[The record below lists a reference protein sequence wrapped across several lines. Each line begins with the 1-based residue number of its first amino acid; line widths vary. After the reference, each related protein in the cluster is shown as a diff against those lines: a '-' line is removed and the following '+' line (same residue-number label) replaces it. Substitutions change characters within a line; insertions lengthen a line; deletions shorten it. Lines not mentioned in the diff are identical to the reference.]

1 LITHFFAPF
10 SKILLNLPAET
21 RDTRVGTI
29 ADLQGLYMS
38 NWTTKQSTDLY
49 NVAHWGDGYFSIS
62 EKGDLV
68 VHPGANPDVA
78 VSLPEVV
85 NLAHQ
90 QGLSLPLLVR
100 FSGILHHR
108 VRSLQASFEN
118 AIEKH
123 GHQARYTAAYPIKVN
138 QQHSVVQELLASGKN
153 GLGLEVGSKPEL
165 MAVLAMSPIG
175 GTIICNGYKD
185 REYFRLA
192 LIAQRLGHHVYI
204 VVEKLSELTKVIKE
218 SRSLGVRPSLGVRL
232 RLASLGKGKWQNTGG
247 EKSKFGLSA
256 GELMKVVET
265 LKSET
270 MLDNLE
276 MIHFHMGSQIS
287 NIRDIEAGMQEGVR
301 YYAELCRNGADIR
314 CINVGGGLGVDY
326 EGTRSRSFCSINY
339 NVKEYAETIVRV
351 LSGTCKEED
360 LQFPELISE
369 SGRAMTAHHAMLLTN
384 VLETERI
391 PEGVVE
397 NVSGES
403 DPKLKA
409 LQSILSGEE
418 PQSVTE
424 AYEDASDQLDEL
436 LKQFSRG
443 GLSLSQRA
451 QAENLYYAICQ
462 KVLQGL
468 NPDNHEHQKLGERL
482 NERMADKYFLNF
494 SLFQSL
500 PDSWA
505 IDQVFPIMPLHRLNE
520 PPVRRATIEDI
531 TCDSDGR
538 IDLFPRSDGL
548 SATVPMHEPRSGES
562 YLVGFFMLGAYQE
575 ILGDMHNLFGDTDS
589 VHIRVDDKG
598 SFSITDP
605 LRGDSVDHVLSL
617 VHFKSIWMRE
627 VYAKKV
633 QNSDLDT
640 DTRAQYLQ
648 ELEDGL
654 TGYTYLED

>member
-1 LITHFFAPF
+1 
-10 SKILLNLPAET
+10 
-21 RDTRVGTI
+21 
-29 ADLQGLYMS
+29 MS
-38 NWTTKQSTDLY
+38 NWTTKQSIDLY

-62 EKGDLV
+62 GQGELV
-68 VHPGANPDVA
+68 VHPGASQDTA

-85 NLAHQ
+85 SLAHEH
-90 QGLSLPLLVR
+90 GLSLPLLVR

-108 VRSLQASFEN
+108 VRSLQN
-118 AIEKH
+118 AFADAIDKH
-123 GHQARYTAAYPIKVN
+123 GYRARYTAAYPIKVN

-165 MAVLAMSPIG
+165 MAVLAMSPSG

-192 LIAQRLGHHVYI
+192 LIAHALGHHVYI
-204 VVEKLSELTKVIKE
+204 VIEKLSELTQVIRE
-218 SRSLGVRPSLGVRL
+218 SRSLGVQPSLGVRL

-256 GELMKVVET
+256 GELLKVIET
-265 LKSET
+265 LKSEA
-270 MLDNLE
+270 MLENLE

-301 YYAELCRNGADIR
+301 YYSELCRNGADIQ

-339 NVKEYAETIVRV
+339 SVKEYAETIVRV
-351 LSGTCKEED
+351 LSEICEVEALK
-360 LQFPELISE
+360 FPDLISE
-369 SGRAMTAHHAMLLTN
+369 SGRALTAHHAMLLTN

-391 PEGVVE
+391 PGGETG
-397 NVSGES
+397 NLSGAA
-403 DPKLKA
+403 DPKLRA
-409 LQSILSGEE
+409 LQSILAGEE
-418 PQSVTE
+418 SQSVIE
-424 AYEDASDQLDEL
+424 AYDDASDHMEEL
-436 LKQFSRG
+436 QRQFSRG
-443 GLSLSQRA
+443 DLSLSQRA
-451 QAENLYYAICQ
+451 QSENLYYAICQ

-468 NPDNHEHQKLGERL
+468 NTDNHEHQKLGERL
-482 NERMADKYFLNF
+482 SERMADKYFLNF

-505 IDQVFPIMPLHRLNE
+505 IDQVFPIMPLQRLNE
-520 PPVRRATIEDI
+520 QPLRRATIEDI

-548 SATVPMHEPRSGES
+548 STTVPMHEPRTGES
-562 YLVGFFMLGAYQE
+562 YLVGIFMLGAYQE

-598 SFSITDP
+598 NFSITDP

-617 VHFKSIWMRE
+617 VHFKSDWMRA
-627 VYAKKV
+627 VYVQKV
-633 QNSDLDT
+633 GNSDLEA

>member
-1 LITHFFAPF
+1 
-10 SKILLNLPAET
+10 
-21 RDTRVGTI
+21 
-29 ADLQGLYMS
+29 MS
-38 NWTTKQSTDLY
+38 NWTTKQSTELY
-49 NVAHWGDGYFSIS
+49 NVAHWGDGYFSIADRG
-62 EKGDLV
+62 ELV
-68 VHPGANPDVA
+68 VHPDPGADVG

-108 VRSLQASFEN
+108 VQSLRQAFDA

-165 MAVLAMSPIG
+165 MAVLAMLPKG

-192 LIAQRLGHHVYI
+192 LIAQALGHQVYI
-204 VVEKLSELTKVIKE
+204 VVEKLSELAQVIRE

-247 EKSKFGLSA
+247 EKSKFGLLA
-256 GELMKVVET
+256 GELLKVIET
-265 LKSET
+265 LRSEA

-301 YYAELCRNGADIR
+301 YYSELCRNGARIK

-339 NVKEYAETIVRV
+339 SMEEYAETIVRV
-351 LSGTCKEED
+351 LSEICNAED
-360 LQFPELISE
+360 LLFPDLVSE
-369 SGRAMTAHHAMLLTN
+369 SGRALTAHHAMLLTN

-391 PEGVVE
+391 PGDGIE
-397 NVSGES
+397 NRAGES
-403 DPKLKA
+403 DPKLGA
-409 LQSILSGEE
+409 LHSILSGEG
-418 PQSVTE
+418 PRSVIE
-424 AYEDASDQLDEL
+424 AYEDASDHMEEL
-436 LKQFSRG
+436 HKQFSRG
-443 GLSLSQRA
+443 DLNLSQRA
-451 QAENLYYAICQ
+451 QAESLYYAICQ
-462 KVLQGL
+462 KILREL

-505 IDQVFPIMPLHRLNE
+505 IDQVFPVVPLQRLNE
-520 PPVRRATIEDI
+520 QPTRRATIEDI

-548 SATVPMHEPRSGES
+548 SATVPMHELRKGEP
-562 YLVGFFMLGAYQE
+562 YLVGIFMLGAYQE

-589 VHIRVDDKG
+589 VHIRVDDTGK
-598 SFSITDP
+598 FSITDP

-617 VHFKSIWMRE
+617 VHFKSDWMQDI
-627 VYAKKV
+627 YAQKV
-633 QNSDLDT
+633 ESSDFDA
-640 DTRAQYLQ
+640 DTRARYLQ

-654 TGYTYLED
+654 NGYTYLED

>member
-1 LITHFFAPF
+1 
-10 SKILLNLPAET
+10 
-21 RDTRVGTI
+21 
-29 ADLQGLYMS
+29 MS
-38 NWTTKQSTDLY
+38 NWTTKQSTELY

-62 EKGDLV
+62 ERGELV
-68 VHPGANPDVA
+68 VHPDARQEVA
-78 VSLPEVV
+78 VSLPDVV
-85 NLAHQ
+85 DLAHK
-90 QGLSLPLLVR
+90 QGLAMPLLVR

-108 VRSLQASFEN
+108 VRSLRQAFAD
-118 AIEKH
+118 AIKKQ
-123 GHQARYTAAYPIKVN
+123 GHSARYTAAYPIKVN
-138 QQHSVVQELLASGKN
+138 QQHSVVQELLASSQN

-165 MAVLAMSPIG
+165 MAVISMLPDG

-192 LIAQRLGHHVYI
+192 LIAQALGHHVYI
-204 VVEKLSELTKVIKE
+204 VVEKLSELSQVIRE
-218 SRSLGVRPSLGVRL
+218 SRNLGIRPSLGVRL

-256 GELMKVVET
+256 GELLKVIET
-265 LKSET
+265 LKSES

-301 YYAELCRNGADIR
+301 YFAELYRSGAEIK

-339 NVKEYAETIVRV
+339 NVNEYAETVVRV
-351 LSGTCKEED
+351 LSEICKTEGLRFPD
-360 LQFPELISE
+360 LVSE

-384 VLETERI
+384 VLETERV
-391 PEGVVE
+391 PGDATGSTAET
-397 NVSGES
+397 N
-403 DPKLKA
+403 PKLRA
-409 LQSILSGEE
+409 LQKILSGEVSL
-418 PQSVTE
+418 SVME
-424 AYEDASDQLDEL
+424 AHEDASDHMEEL

-443 GLSLSQRA
+443 DLTLSQRA

-505 IDQVFPIMPLHRLNE
+505 IDQVFPVMPLQRLGE
-520 PPVRRATIEDI
+520 QPLRRATIEDI

-538 IDLFPRSDGL
+538 IDLFPKSDGL
-548 SATVPMHEPRSGES
+548 SATVPMHEPRPGET
-562 YLVGFFMLGAYQE
+562 YLVGIFMLGAYQE

-589 VHIRVDDKG
+589 VHIRVNESGK
-598 SFSITDP
+598 FSITDP

-617 VHFKSIWMRE
+617 VQFKSDWMRE
-627 VYAKKV
+627 VYARKV
-633 QNSDLDT
+633 AGSGVDADKQT
-640 DTRAQYLQ
+640 QFLQ

>member
-1 LITHFFAPF
+1 
-10 SKILLNLPAET
+10 
-21 RDTRVGTI
+21 
-29 ADLQGLYMS
+29 MS
-38 NWTTKQSTDLY
+38 NWTTKQSTELY
-49 NVAHWGDGYFSIS
+49 NVAHWGDGYFAIS
-62 EKGDLV
+62 EQGELV
-68 VHPGANPDVA
+68 VHPDTRPTVA
-78 VSLPEVV
+78 VPLPEVV
-85 NLAHQ
+85 DLAHK

-108 VRSLQASFEN
+108 VRSLRQAFADS
-118 AIEKH
+118 IKKH

-138 QQHSVVQELLASGKN
+138 QQHSVVQELLASGDN
-153 GLGLEVGSKPEL
+153 ALGLEVGSKPEL
-165 MAVLAMSPIG
+165 MAVLSMLPDG

-192 LIAQRLGHHVYI
+192 LIAQALGHHVYI
-204 VVEKLSELTKVIKE
+204 VVEKLSELSQVIRE
-218 SRSLGVRPSLGVRL
+218 SRNLGIRPSLGVRL

-256 GELMKVVET
+256 GELLKVIET
-265 LKSET
+265 LKSES

-287 NIRDIEAGMQEGVR
+287 NLRDIEAGMQEGVR
-301 YYAELCRNGADIR
+301 YYTELHRSGAEIK

-339 NVKEYAETIVRV
+339 SVNEYAETIVRV
-351 LSGTCKEED
+351 LSEICNAEGLGFPD
-360 LQFPELISE
+360 LVSE

-384 VLETERI
+384 VLETERV
-391 PEGVVE
+391 PGSVTG
-397 NVSGES
+397 NAPES
-403 DPKLKA
+403 DPNLKA
-409 LQSILSGEE
+409 LQAILAGGGS
-418 PQSVTE
+418 QSVME
-424 AYEDASDQLDEL
+424 AYDNASDHMEEL
-436 LKQFSRG
+436 LRQFSRG
-443 GLSLSQRA
+443 ELTLSQRA

-462 KVLQGL
+462 KVLHGL

-505 IDQVFPIMPLHRLNE
+505 IDQVFPVMPLQRLDE
-520 PPVRRATIEDI
+520 QPLRRATIEDI

-538 IDLFPRSDGL
+538 IDLFPKSDGL
-548 SATVPMHEPRSGES
+548 SATVPMHEPRPGES
-562 YLVGFFMLGAYQE
+562 YLVGIFMLGAYQE

-589 VHIRVDDKG
+589 VHIRADDAGK
-598 SFSITDP
+598 FSITDP

-617 VHFKSIWMRE
+617 VQFKSDWMRE
-627 VYAKKV
+627 VYARKV
-633 QNSDLDT
+633 AGSGVDAEKQT
-640 DTRAQYLQ
+640 QYLQ

>member
-1 LITHFFAPF
+1 
-10 SKILLNLPAET
+10 
-21 RDTRVGTI
+21 
-29 ADLQGLYMS
+29 MS
-38 NWTTKQSTDLY
+38 NWTTKQSIDLY
-49 NVAHWGDGYFSIS
+49 NVAHWGDGYFSVS
-62 EKGDLV
+62 EQGELV
-68 VHPGANPDVA
+68 VHPGARPDVS

-85 NLAHQ
+85 SLAHE

-108 VRSLQASFEN
+108 VRSLQNAFAN

-123 GHQARYTAAYPIKVN
+123 GYQAHYTAAYPIKVN
-138 QQHSVVQELLASGKN
+138 QQHSVVQELLAGGKG

-165 MAVLAMSPIG
+165 MAVLAMSSVG

-192 LIAQRLGHHVYI
+192 LIAQALGHHVYI
-204 VVEKLSELTKVIKE
+204 VVEKLSELAQVIKE

-256 GELMKVVET
+256 GELLKVIET
-265 LKSET
+265 LKSEV

-301 YYAELCRNGADIR
+301 YYTELCRNGADIK

-339 NVKEYAETIVRV
+339 SVNEYAETIVRV
-351 LSGTCKEED
+351 LSEICKAED
-360 LQFPELISE
+360 IKFPDLVSE
-369 SGRAMTAHHAMLLTN
+369 SGRALTAHHAMLLTN

-391 PEGVVE
+391 PR
-397 NVSGES
+397 GETGEQS
-403 DPKLKA
+403 DEPDPKLRA
-409 LQSILSGEE
+409 LQTILSGEE
-418 PQSVTE
+418 QQSVME
-424 AYEDASDQLDEL
+424 AYDDASDHMDEL
-436 LKQFSRG
+436 LRQFSRG
-443 GLSLSQRA
+443 DLTLVQRA
-451 QAENLYYAICQ
+451 RAENLYYAICQ
-462 KVLQGL
+462 KVLRGL

-505 IDQVFPIMPLHRLNE
+505 IDQVFPIMPLQRLDE
-520 PPVRRATIEDI
+520 QPTRRATIEDI

-538 IDLFPRSDGL
+538 IDLFPKSDGL
-548 SATVPMHEPRSGES
+548 SATVPMHEPRPGES

-589 VHIRVDDKG
+589 VHIRADDSG
-598 SFSITDP
+598 QFSITDP

-617 VHFKSIWMRE
+617 VQFKSDWMRE
-627 VYAKKV
+627 VYARKV
-633 QNSDLDT
+633 AGSDIDA
-640 DTRAQYLQ
+640 DTRARYLQ
-648 ELEDGL
+648 ELEEGL

>member
-1 LITHFFAPF
+1 
-10 SKILLNLPAET
+10 
-21 RDTRVGTI
+21 
-29 ADLQGLYMS
+29 MS
-38 NWTTKQSTDLY
+38 NWTTKQSTELY
-49 NVAHWGDGYFSIS
+49 NVAHWGDGYFSI
-62 EKGDLV
+62 GDQGELV
-68 VHPGANPDVA
+68 VHPDTRADVG

-85 NLAHQ
+85 SLAHQ

-108 VRSLQASFEN
+108 VQSLRHAFAT
-118 AIEKH
+118 AIEHH

-138 QQHSVVQELLASGKN
+138 QQHSVVQELLASGGN

-165 MAVLAMSPIG
+165 MAVLAMLPKG

-192 LIAQRLGHHVYI
+192 LIAQALGHQVYI
-204 VVEKLSELTKVIKE
+204 VVEKLTELAQVIRE

-256 GELMKVVET
+256 GELLKVIET
-265 LKSET
+265 LKSEA

-301 YYAELCRNGADIR
+301 YYSELCRNGARIK

-339 NVKEYAETIVRV
+339 SVVEYAETVVRV
-351 LSGTCKEED
+351 LSEICKAED
-360 LQFPELISE
+360 LLFPDLVSE
-369 SGRAMTAHHAMLLTN
+369 SGRALTAHHAMLLTN

-391 PEGVVE
+391 PGDGIE
-397 NVSGES
+397 NLSGES

-409 LQSILSGEE
+409 LQTILSGEDGG
-418 PQSVTE
+418 SAIE
-424 AYEDASDQLDEL
+424 AYEDASDQMEEL
-436 LKQFSRG
+436 HRQFSRG
-443 GLSLSQRA
+443 DLDLSQRA
-451 QAENLYYAICQ
+451 RAESLYYAICQ
-462 KVLQGL
+462 KVLREL

-505 IDQVFPIMPLHRLNE
+505 IDQVFPVVPLQRLDTQ
-520 PPVRRATIEDI
+520 PTRRATIEDI

-538 IDLFPRSDGL
+538 IDLFPKSDGL
-548 SATVPMHEPRSGES
+548 SATVPMHELRKGEP
-562 YLVGFFMLGAYQE
+562 YLVGIFMLGAYQE

-589 VHIRVDDKG
+589 VHIRVNDTGK
-598 SFSITDP
+598 FSITDP
-605 LRGDSVDHVLSL
+605 LRGDSIDHVLSL
-617 VHFKSIWMRE
+617 VHFKPDWMQD
-627 VYAKKV
+627 VYAQKV
-633 QNSDLDT
+633 ECSGLDEEI
-640 DTRAQYLQ
+640 RVRYQQ

-654 TGYTYLED
+654 KGYTYLED

>member
-1 LITHFFAPF
+1 
-10 SKILLNLPAET
+10 
-21 RDTRVGTI
+21 
-29 ADLQGLYMS
+29 MS
-38 NWTTKQSTDLY
+38 NWTTKQSTELY

-62 EKGDLV
+62 EQGELV
-68 VHPGANPDVA
+68 VHPDTRRAVA

-85 NLAHQ
+85 DLAHK

-108 VRSLQASFEN
+108 VRSLRQAFAN
-118 AIEKH
+118 AIEKR
-123 GHQARYTAAYPIKVN
+123 GHSARYTAAYPIKVN
-138 QQHSVVQELLASGKN
+138 QQHSVVQELLAGSDN

-165 MAVLAMSPIG
+165 MAVISMLPDG

-192 LIAQRLGHHVYI
+192 LIAHALGHQVYI
-204 VVEKLSELTKVIKE
+204 VVEKLSELSQVIRE

-256 GELMKVVET
+256 GELLKVIET
-265 LKSET
+265 LKSES

-301 YYAELCRNGADIR
+301 YFSELLRSGADIK

-339 NVKEYAETIVRV
+339 NVNEYADTIVRV
-351 LSGTCKEED
+351 LSEICKSEGLRFPD
-360 LQFPELISE
+360 LVSE

-384 VLETERI
+384 VLETERV
-391 PEGVVE
+391 PGGATG
-397 NVSGES
+397 STPES
-403 DPKLKA
+403 DPKLKT
-409 LQSILSGEE
+409 LQAILSGEA
-418 PQSVTE
+418 PQSVME
-424 AYEDASDQLDEL
+424 AYEDASDHVEEL
-436 LKQFSRG
+436 LRQFSRG
-443 GLSLSQRA
+443 DLTLSQRA

-505 IDQVFPIMPLHRLNE
+505 IDQVFPVMPLQRLDE
-520 PPVRRATIEDI
+520 QPLRRATIEDI

-538 IDLFPRSDGL
+538 IDLFPKSDGL

-562 YLVGFFMLGAYQE
+562 YLVGIFMLGAYQE

-589 VHIRVDDKG
+589 VHIRVNESG

-617 VHFKSIWMRE
+617 VQFKSDWMRE
-627 VYAKKV
+627 VYARKV
-633 QNSDLDT
+633 GGSRLDA
-640 DTRAQYLQ
+640 DTQTQYLQ

>member
-1 LITHFFAPF
+1 
-10 SKILLNLPAET
+10 
-21 RDTRVGTI
+21 
-29 ADLQGLYMS
+29 M
-38 NWTTKQSTDLY
+38 
-49 NVAHWGDGYFSIS
+49 
-62 EKGDLV
+62 
-68 VHPGANPDVA
+68 
-78 VSLPEVV
+78 LPE
-85 NLAHQ
+85 
-90 QGLSLPLLVR
+90 
-100 FSGILHHR
+100 
-108 VRSLQASFEN
+108 
-118 AIEKH
+118 
-123 GHQARYTAAYPIKVN
+123 
-138 QQHSVVQELLASGKN
+138 
-153 GLGLEVGSKPEL
+153 
-165 MAVLAMSPIG
+165 G

-192 LIAQRLGHHVYI
+192 LIAHALGHHVYI
-204 VVEKLSELTKVIKE
+204 VVEKLSELSQVIRE
-218 SRSLGVRPSLGVRL
+218 SRSLGIKPSLGVRL

-256 GELMKVVET
+256 GELLKVIET
-265 LKSET
+265 LKSES

-301 YYAELCRNGADIR
+301 YYTELHRSGAEIK

-339 NVKEYAETIVRV
+339 NVNEYAETIVRV
-351 LSGTCKEED
+351 LSEICKTED
-360 LQFPELISE
+360 LRFPDLVSE

-391 PEGVVE
+391 PNGASERAM
-397 NVSGES
+397 ES
-403 DPKLKA
+403 DPKLQA

-418 PQSVTE
+418 SPSVME
-424 AYEDASDQLDEL
+424 AYDDASDHMEEL

-443 GLSLSQRA
+443 ELTLSQRA

-482 NERMADKYFLNF
+482 NERMADKFFLNF

-505 IDQVFPIMPLHRLNE
+505 IDQVFPVMPLQRLGE
-520 PPVRRATIEDI
+520 QPLRRATIEDI

-538 IDLFPRSDGL
+538 IDLFPKSDGL
-548 SATVPMHEPRSGES
+548 SATVPMHEPRPGES
-562 YLVGFFMLGAYQE
+562 YLVGIFMLGAYQE

-589 VHIRVDDKG
+589 VHIRVDERGD
-598 SFSITDP
+598 FSITDP
-605 LRGDSVDHVLSL
+605 LRGDSVAHVLSL
-617 VHFKSIWMRE
+617 VQFKSDWMRE
-627 VYAKKV
+627 VYARKV
-633 QNSDLDT
+633 ANSPVDADT
-640 DTRAQYLQ
+640 KTRYLQ

>member
-1 LITHFFAPF
+1 
-10 SKILLNLPAET
+10 
-21 RDTRVGTI
+21 
-29 ADLQGLYMS
+29 MS
-38 NWTTKQSTDLY
+38 NWTTKQSIDLY
-49 NVAHWGDGYFSIS
+49 NVAHWGDGYFSVNGS
-62 EKGDLV
+62 GELV
-68 VHPGANPDVA
+68 VHPGASPDVS

-85 NLAHQ
+85 SLAHQ

-108 VRSLQASFEN
+108 VQSLQEAFAN
-118 AIEKH
+118 AIEQH
-123 GHQARYTAAYPIKVN
+123 GHQARYTPAYPIKVN
-138 QQHSVVQELLASGKN
+138 QQHSVVQELLASSNN

-165 MAVLAMSPIG
+165 MAVLAMSPAG

-192 LIAQRLGHHVYI
+192 LIAHALGHHVYI
-204 VVEKLSELTKVIKE
+204 VIEKLSELTQVIRE
-218 SRSLGVRPSLGVRL
+218 SRSLGIRPSLGVRL

-256 GELMKVVET
+256 GELLKVIET
-265 LKSET
+265 LKSEA
-270 MLDNLE
+270 MLENLE

-301 YYAELCRNGADIR
+301 YYAELHRNGADIK

-339 NVKEYAETIVRV
+339 SVKEYADTIVRV
-351 LSGTCKEED
+351 LSGICKAED
-360 LQFPELISE
+360 LRFPDLVSE
-369 SGRAMTAHHAMLLTN
+369 SGRALTAHHAMLLTN

-391 PEGVVE
+391 PGGSTDSL
-397 NVSGES
+397 SGES
-403 DPKLKA
+403 DPNLRE
-409 LQSILSGEE
+409 LWSILSGDE
-418 PQSVTE
+418 SKSAIE
-424 AYEDASDQLDEL
+424 AYDDASDQMDEL
-436 LKQFSRG
+436 LKQFGRG
-443 GLSLSQRA
+443 ELTLSLRA
-451 QAENLYYAICQ
+451 QAENIYYAICQ

-468 NPDNHEHQKLGERL
+468 NPDNHEHQKLAERL

-505 IDQVFPIMPLHRLNE
+505 IDQVFPIMPLQRLNE
-520 PPVRRATIEDI
+520 RPLRRATIEDI

-538 IDLFPRSDGL
+538 IDLFPKSDGL
-548 SATVPMHEPRSGES
+548 SATVPMHEPRPGES

-589 VHIRVDDKG
+589 VHIRVDESG
-598 SFSITDP
+598 NFAITDP

-617 VHFKSIWMRE
+617 VHFKPGWMRE
-627 VYAKKV
+627 VYARKV
-633 QNSDLDT
+633 GGSDLDA
-640 DTRAQYLQ
+640 DTRARYLQ

>member
-1 LITHFFAPF
+1 
-10 SKILLNLPAET
+10 
-21 RDTRVGTI
+21 
-29 ADLQGLYMS
+29 MS
-38 NWTTKQSTDLY
+38 NWTTKQSTELY

-62 EKGDLV
+62 DQGELV
-68 VHPGANPDVA
+68 VHPDTRPTVA

-85 NLAHQ
+85 DLAHK

-108 VRSLQASFEN
+108 VRSLRQAFAN
-118 AIEKH
+118 AIKKH

-138 QQHSVVQELLASGKN
+138 QQHSVVQELLASGDN

-165 MAVLAMSPIG
+165 MAVLSMLPDG

-192 LIAQRLGHHVYI
+192 LIAQALGHHVYI
-204 VVEKLSELTKVIKE
+204 VVEKLSELSQVIRE
-218 SRSLGVRPSLGVRL
+218 SRNLGIRPSLGVRL

-256 GELMKVVET
+256 GELLKVIET
-265 LKSET
+265 LKSES

-287 NIRDIEAGMQEGVR
+287 NLRDIEAGMQEGVR
-301 YYAELCRNGADIR
+301 YYTELHRSGAEIKCV
-314 CINVGGGLGVDY
+314 NVGGGLGVDY

-339 NVKEYAETIVRV
+339 SVNEYAETIVRV
-351 LSGTCKEED
+351 LSEICNAEGLGFPD
-360 LQFPELISE
+360 LVSE

-384 VLETERI
+384 VLETERV
-391 PEGVVE
+391 PGGATG
-397 NVSGES
+397 SATES

-409 LQSILSGEE
+409 LRAILAGEE
-418 PQSVTE
+418 SRSVME
-424 AYEDASDQLDEL
+424 AHDDASDHMEEL

-443 GLSLSQRA
+443 ELTLSQRA

-505 IDQVFPIMPLHRLNE
+505 IDQVFPVMPLQRLDE
-520 PPVRRATIEDI
+520 QPLRRATIEDI

-538 IDLFPRSDGL
+538 IDLFPKSDGL
-548 SATVPMHEPRSGES
+548 SATVPMHEPRPGES
-562 YLVGFFMLGAYQE
+562 YLVGIFMLGAYQE

-589 VHIRVDDKG
+589 VHIRADDAG
-598 SFSITDP
+598 NFSITDP

-617 VHFKSIWMRE
+617 VQFKSDWMRE
-627 VYAKKV
+627 VYARKV
-633 QNSDLDT
+633 ADSGVDADKQT
-640 DTRAQYLQ
+640 QYLQ

>member
-1 LITHFFAPF
+1 
-10 SKILLNLPAET
+10 
-21 RDTRVGTI
+21 
-29 ADLQGLYMS
+29 MS
-38 NWTTKQSTDLY
+38 NWTTKQSTELY

-62 EKGDLV
+62 EQGELV
-68 VHPGANPDVA
+68 VHPDTRRAVA

-85 NLAHQ
+85 DLAHK

-108 VRSLQASFEN
+108 VRSLRQAFDD
-118 AIEKH
+118 AIKKH
-123 GHQARYTAAYPIKVN
+123 GHTARYTAAYPIKVN
-138 QQHSVVQELLASGKN
+138 QQHSVVQELLASSDN

-165 MAVLAMSPIG
+165 MAVISMLPEG

-192 LIAQRLGHHVYI
+192 LIAHALGHHVYI
-204 VVEKLSELTKVIKE
+204 VVEKLSELSQVIRE
-218 SRSLGVRPSLGVRL
+218 SRSLGIKPSLGVRL

-256 GELMKVVET
+256 GELLKIIET
-265 LKSET
+265 LKSES
-270 MLDNLE
+270 MLENLE

-301 YYAELCRNGADIR
+301 YFAELHRSGADIK

-339 NVKEYAETIVRV
+339 NVNEYADTIIRV
-351 LSGTCKEED
+351 LSEICNSEGLGFPD
-360 LQFPELISE
+360 LVSE

-384 VLETERI
+384 VLETERV
-391 PEGVVE
+391 PGGATGG
-397 NVSGES
+397 SPES
-403 DPKLKA
+403 DPKLKT
-409 LQSILSGEE
+409 LQAILSGEE
-418 PQSVTE
+418 SQSVME
-424 AYEDASDQLDEL
+424 AYEDASDHMEEL

-443 GLSLSQRA
+443 DLALSQRA

-505 IDQVFPIMPLHRLNE
+505 IDQVFPVMPLQRLDE
-520 PPVRRATIEDI
+520 QPLRRATVEDI

-538 IDLFPRSDGL
+538 IDLFPKSDGL
-548 SATVPMHEPRSGES
+548 SATVPMHEPRPGES
-562 YLVGFFMLGAYQE
+562 YLVGIFMLGAYQE

-589 VHIRVDDKG
+589 VHIRVNESG
-598 SFSITDP
+598 NFSITDP

-617 VHFKSIWMRE
+617 VQFKSDWMRE
-627 VYAKKV
+627 VYARKV
-633 QNSDLDT
+633 GSSGLDAAT
-640 DTRAQYLQ
+640 KTQYLQ

>member
-1 LITHFFAPF
+1 
-10 SKILLNLPAET
+10 
-21 RDTRVGTI
+21 
-29 ADLQGLYMS
+29 MS
-38 NWTTKQSTDLY
+38 NWTTKQSTELY

-62 EKGDLV
+62 EQGELV
-68 VHPGANPDVA
+68 VLPDTRRTVA

-85 NLAHQ
+85 DLAHK

-108 VRSLQASFEN
+108 VRSLRQAFAD
-118 AIEKH
+118 AIKKH
-123 GHQARYTAAYPIKVN
+123 GHSARYTAAYPIKVN
-138 QQHSVVQELLASGKN
+138 QQHSVVQELLASSEN

-165 MAVLAMSPIG
+165 MAVISMLPDG

-192 LIAQRLGHHVYI
+192 LIAHALGHQVYI
-204 VVEKLSELTKVIKE
+204 VVEKLSELSQVIRE

-256 GELMKVVET
+256 GELLKVIET
-265 LKSET
+265 LKSES

-301 YYAELCRNGADIR
+301 YFAELHRSGADIK

-339 NVKEYAETIVRV
+339 NVNEYADTIVRV
-351 LSGTCKEED
+351 LSEICKSEGLRFPD
-360 LQFPELISE
+360 LVSE

-384 VLETERI
+384 VLETERV
-391 PEGVVE
+391 PGGATG
-397 NVSGES
+397 STPES
-403 DPKLKA
+403 DPKLKT
-409 LQSILSGEE
+409 LQAILSGEAL
-418 PQSVTE
+418 QSVME
-424 AYEDASDQLDEL
+424 AYEEASDHVEAL

-443 GLSLSQRA
+443 ELTLSQRA

-505 IDQVFPIMPLHRLNE
+505 IDQVFPVMPLQRLDE
-520 PPVRRATIEDI
+520 QPLRRATIEDI

-538 IDLFPRSDGL
+538 IDLFPKSDGL

-562 YLVGFFMLGAYQE
+562 YLVGIFMLGAYQE

-589 VHIRVDDKG
+589 VHIRVNESG

-617 VHFKSIWMRE
+617 VQFKSDWMRE
-627 VYAKKV
+627 VYARKV
-633 QNSDLDT
+633 GSSHLDA
-640 DTRAQYLQ
+640 DTQAHYLL